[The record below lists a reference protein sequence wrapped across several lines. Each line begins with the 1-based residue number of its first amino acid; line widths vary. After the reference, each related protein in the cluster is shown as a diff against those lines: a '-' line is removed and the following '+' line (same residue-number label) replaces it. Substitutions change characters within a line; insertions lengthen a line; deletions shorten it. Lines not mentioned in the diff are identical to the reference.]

1 MNDVHEIR
9 DLASGKLLH
18 LVIRPNLG
26 VMSQVPHRTD
36 LVESENFLQVASM
49 HIPSG
54 TMYRPHLHLERHR
67 EFLNLKAQESWVVLK
82 GEVRANFF
90 DEAGVF
96 VESATLGPGSASF
109 TLHGGHS
116 YEGLSDAVVLEYK
129 SGPYEGQELDKR
141 FLD

>member
-1 MNDVHEIR
+1 MNNVHEIR
-9 DLASGKLLH
+9 DSKSGKLLH
-18 LVIRPNLG
+18 LVIRPNLE
-26 VMSQVPHRTD
+26 VMSQVPQRTD
-36 LVESENFLQVASM
+36 LVDSENFLQVASM

-54 TMYRPHLHLERHR
+54 TTYRPHLHLERHR

-96 VESATLGPGSASF
+96 IESATLGPGSASF

-129 SGPYEGQELDKR
+129 SGPYEGQEIDKR